1 VEGRNEGVCRT
12 KSVVRQSPIRPS
24 AGLALFLALF
34 LVLGDWVSAHHR
46 QRQDGRI
53 ASVVLFLFLCVLRG
67 RALLGVGRYVV
78 VWSGPSAVAWRG
90 PFK

>member
-1 VEGRNEGVCRT
+1 VGGRNKGVCRT

-24 AGLALFLALF
+24 AGLALF